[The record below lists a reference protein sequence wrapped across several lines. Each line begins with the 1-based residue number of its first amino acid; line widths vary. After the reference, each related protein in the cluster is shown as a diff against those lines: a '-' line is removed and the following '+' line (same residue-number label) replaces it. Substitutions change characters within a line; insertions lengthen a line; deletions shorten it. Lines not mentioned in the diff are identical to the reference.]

1 MRVSLVFEPIAP
13 AARKYSTRLWVGL
26 LSLPRKE
33 STMVAT
39 LRKALSGAYS
49 SRLAAV
55 GLLILI
61 GTLVVA
67 SIAQAAVSI
76 SRAELSGTQ
85 LRIEGQASPNRTIT
99 VDGVAMGT
107 SDGAGKFR
115 IERSGFTAPADCTVD
130 VNDGSATAATARLSG
145 CTLSSSPPPSSS
157 ASLSSLSVSP
167 TDVVGPDPATGTVT
181 LSSAAPSGGFTVDL
195 TSDNTAAATVP
206 SSVTVPAG
214 STSATFTVSTKEV
227 TNAQSAVII
236 GTVGGDFST
245 ERHAVITVWDPFHFS
260 NGSIAI
266 LPGGTGSGRVTS
278 QPVGIDCT
286 IIRGNGSGTCNAFF
300 PVGTVVKLDAR
311 PAADSNFVGWR
322 SLPGCFDASKVR
334 VARGTTITCQP
345 GFFLK

>member
-1 MRVSLVFEPIAP
+1 MAISKKSF
-13 AARKYSTRLWVGL
+13 
-26 LSLPRKE
+26 
-33 STMVAT
+33 
-39 LRKALSGAYS
+39 SGAYT
-49 SRLAAV
+49 RLALV
-55 GLLILI
+55 GVLVLI
-61 GTLVVA
+61 GVLVA
-67 SIAQAAVSI
+67 TSIAQAAVSI

-107 SDGAGKFR
+107 SDGVGKFR

-145 CTLSSSPPPSSS
+145 CTVSSSPPPASS
-157 ASLSSLSVSP
+157 ASLSSLTVSP
-167 TDVVGPDPATGTVT
+167 TDVVGPDAATGTVT

-214 STSATFTVSTKEV
+214 STSATFTVSTKEL

-245 ERHAVITVWDPFHFS
+245 ERHSVITVWDPFHFS
-260 NGSIAI
+260 N
-266 LPGGTGSGRVTS
+266 
-278 QPVGIDCT
+278 DCT
-286 IIRGNGSGTCNAFF
+286 ITGGNGAGTCDAFF

-311 PAADSNFVGWR
+311 PAPDSNFVGWR
-322 SLPGCFDASKVR
+322 SLPGCVDASKVM

-345 GFFLK
+345 GFFLR

>member
-1 MRVSLVFEPIAP
+1 MTTP
-13 AARKYSTRLWVGL
+13 
-26 LSLPRKE
+26 
-33 STMVAT
+33 
-39 LRKALSGAYS
+39 RKALFGAYA
-49 SRLAAV
+49 RLAVV
-55 GLLILI
+55 GMLVLI
-61 GTLVVA
+61 GALVVTSA
-67 SIAQAAVSI
+67 AQAAVSI

-99 VDGVAMGT
+99 VDGVTMGT
-107 SDGAGKFR
+107 SDGSGKFR

-145 CTLSSSPPPSSS
+145 CTESSPPPPSSS
-157 ASLSSLSVSP
+157 ASLSSLTVSP

-206 SSVTVPAG
+206 PSVTVPAG

-245 ERHAVITVWDPFHFS
+245 EKHAVITVWDPFHFS

-266 LPGGTGSGRVTS
+266 LPGGNGSGRVTS
-278 QPVGIDCT
+278 QPAGIDCT
-286 IIRGNGSGTCNAFF
+286 IVRGNGTDDGPCDAFF

-345 GFFLK
+345 GFFLR

>member
-1 MRVSLVFEPIAP
+1 MAK
-13 AARKYSTRLWVGL
+13 AAF
-26 LSLPRKE
+26 
-33 STMVAT
+33 
-39 LRKALSGAYS
+39 RKALSGTYTT
-49 SRLAAV
+49 RLAAV
-55 GLLILI
+55 GLLVLI
-61 GTLVVA
+61 GALVVT

-76 SRAELSGTQ
+76 SRAELNGTQ

-115 IERSGFTAPADCTVD
+115 IDRSGFTAPADCTVD
-130 VNDGSATAATARLSG
+130 VNDGSASPTSARLSG
-145 CTLSSSPPPSSS
+145 CTVSSSPPPAST
-157 ASLSSLSVSP
+157 ASLSSLTVSP

-206 SSVTVPAG
+206 PSITVPAG
-214 STSATFTVSTKEV
+214 STSAAFTVSTKQV
-227 TNAQSAVII
+227 TNAQSATII

-266 LPGGTGSGRVTS
+266 LPGGNGSGRVTS
-278 QPVGIDCT
+278 QPAGIDCT
-286 IIRGNGSGTCNAFF
+286 ITGGNGAGTCSAFF
-300 PVGTVVKLDAR
+300 PVGTVVRLDAR

-322 SLPGCFDASKVR
+322 SLPGCFDASKVT

-345 GFFLK
+345 VFSLR

>member
-1 MRVSLVFEPIAP
+1 MGRRSL
-13 AARKYSTRLWVGL
+13 L
-26 LSLPRKE
+26 RKE
-33 STMVAT
+33 STMT
-39 LRKALSGAYS
+39 TS
-49 SRLAAV
+49 SRAVSGTYTRLAVV
-55 GLLILI
+55 GMIVLI
-61 GTLVVA
+61 GTLLVA
-67 SIAQAAVSI
+67 SMAQAAVSI

-85 LRIEGQASPNRTIT
+85 LRIEGQASANRTIT

-107 SDGAGKFR
+107 SDGGGKFR

-130 VNDGSATAATARLSG
+130 VNDGSAAATTARLSG
-145 CTLSSSPPPSSS
+145 CTVSSSTPSS

-167 TDVVGPDPATGTVT
+167 TDVVGPDQATGTVA
-181 LSSAAPSGGFTVDL
+181 LNSAAPSGGFVVDL

-206 SSVTVPAG
+206 ASVTVPAG
-214 STSATFTVSTKEV
+214 STRATFTVTTKQL

-245 ERHAVITVWDPFHFS
+245 ERHAVITVWDAFHFS

-278 QPVGIDCT
+278 QPAGIDCT
-286 IIRGNGSGTCNAFF
+286 IVRGNGTDDGPCDAFF

-311 PAADSNFVGWR
+311 PATGSEFRGWR
-322 SLPGCFDASKVR
+322 GLPGCSDPSRVR
-334 VARGTTITCQP
+334 VARGTTIVCQP

>member
-1 MRVSLVFEPIAP
+1 MLATSR
-13 AARKYSTRLWVGL
+13 
-26 LSLPRKE
+26 E
-33 STMVAT
+33 SF
-39 LRKALSGAYS
+39 SGAYT
-49 SRLAAV
+49 RLALV
-55 GLLILI
+55 GM
-61 GTLVVA
+61 LVLFGVLA
-67 SIAQAAVSI
+67 ATSIAQAAVSI

-85 LRIEGQASPNRTIT
+85 LRIEGQAAPNRTIT

-107 SDGAGKFR
+107 SDGSGRFR
-115 IERSGFTAPADCTVD
+115 IERSGFSAPADCTVE

-145 CTLSSSPPPSSS
+145 CTVSSSPPPPSSS
-157 ASLSSLSVSP
+157 VSLSSLTVSP

-206 SSVTVPAG
+206 PSVTVPAG
-214 STSATFTVSTKEV
+214 STRATFAVSTKEL

-266 LPGGTGSGRVTS
+266 LPGGNGSGRVTS
-278 QPVGIDCT
+278 QPAGIDCT
-286 IIRGNGSGTCNAFF
+286 ITGGNGSGSCSAFF
-300 PVGTVVKLDAR
+300 PVGTIVRLEAR
-311 PAADSNFVGWR
+311 PAAGSEFRGWR
-322 SLPGCFDASKVR
+322 GLPGCSDPSKIR